1 MPLAYALAK
10 GYLLICLC
18 GRFARFP
25 FPLGA
30 SVTPV
35 APRSSAEQR
44 KCQATRSNTQ
54 QVKYQ
59 RVGEVNTKRIFN
71 RRVATKGRLKKRLL
85 AQVGPPGALSRTAI
99 PQAPLFMTD
108 LLL

>member
-1 MPLAYALAK
+1 MPLAYALARC
-10 GYLLICLC
+10 YLLICLC

-71 RRVATKGRLKKRLL
+71 RRVATKGRLKN
-85 AQVGPPGALSRTAI
+85 ACSHGFGPQELR
-99 PQAPLFMTD
+99 
-108 LLL
+108 

>member
-1 MPLAYALAK
+1 MPLAYALARC
-10 GYLLICLC
+10 YLLICLC

-59 RVGEVNTKRIFN
+59 RVGEVNAKRTFN
-71 RRVATKGRLKKRLL
+71 RRVATKGRLKN
-85 AQVGPPGALSRTAI
+85 ACSHGFGPQELR
-99 PQAPLFMTD
+99 
-108 LLL
+108 